1 MHHFKLYWLLVWIVC
16 VWFHFNVSCWCF
28 NSVWMEFFLCYQRL
42 APAVKWLKLPQNQKC
57 QFGQYFFNHKMPQ
70 VTKIFPVSAYFVS
83 CTSIEDC
90 QPKRHHI
97 FPIFNEID
105 IMIIRHFW
113 NVSHQNRYEIHFP
126 RARNSTEC
134 VTWVNRIVENFSEV
148 FETRV
153 CKMSIKWQKDMHIMW
168 RTMWLRQISFSS
180 PPFCHETQAIHHA
193 LMFYSM

>member
-1 MHHFKLYWLLVWIVC
+1 MFQFGL
-16 VWFHFNVSCWCF
+16 NG
-28 NSVWMEFFLCYQRL
+28 FFLCYQRL

-126 RARNSTEC
+126 RARKFHWMCNVSKSNCWKFFGSFWNTRLQN
-134 VTWVNRIVENFSEV
+134 VN
-148 FETRV
+148 
-153 CKMSIKWQKDMHIMW
+153 KMAKKTCTLCGE
-168 RTMWLRQISFSS
+168 R
-180 PPFCHETQAIHHA
+180 CGCAK
-193 LMFYSM
+193 